1 MGNSLSFLNYTRSLI
16 EASIDPLVTID
27 SDGKFIDVNSATET
41 MTGVLRDKLI
51 GSDFSSYFTEPARAR
66 SGYEQAFTLGHISN
80 WHLAIRHT
88 SGAITE
94 VLCNAS
100 VFHNEAGE
108 IVGIFASA
116 HDITAFKRTE
126 EQLRA
131 ASHYARSLIEASQ
144 DPLVTISADGKIM
157 DTNKATEKV
166 TGVSRESIIGSDF
179 CDYFTEPEKAR
190 AGYKLVFSQ
199 GYVTDYPL
207 AIRHT
212 SGAVTEVLYNASVYL
227 DENDKV
233 AGVFAAARDIS
244 RLRSSQQELEKSN
257 HEILI
262 MGQMTEFLQ
271 SCQSAEETYPIIQST
286 MAQLFPDSSG
296 SCFILND
303 VSNFLEEVAKWGD
316 SSISETLF
324 LMEDC
329 WALRRGHLHSFD
341 TQQSIN
347 VRCKHVWRD
356 NTSYICVPL
365 LAHGHCRT
373 LGTIHLTPVTPLES
387 KSALDHRRQLAIS
400 AADNISLALTNL
412 KLRESL
418 KTLSLHDPLTGLFNR
433 RFMEETMDREIV
445 RATRLDQSLIIAML
459 DIDHFKNFNDT
470 YGHNAGD
477 LVLKQ
482 VAGILKG
489 FRSGLDVSCR
499 FGGEEFILILTDITL
514 EQATPRLEDLRE
526 AIGKLN
532 LTVGCRNLPC
542 ITVSMGVSLFPSH
555 GTTAQELI
563 KGADEALYRA
573 KKNGRDRME
582 IAETVTTE
590 GKEKKE

>member
-1 MGNSLSFLNYTRSLI
+1 MSTHLSFLNYTRSLI
-16 EASIDPLVTID
+16 EASVDPLVTID
-27 SDGKFIDVNSATET
+27 SDGKFSDVNSATET
-41 MTGVLRDKLI
+41 MTGVPRAQLI
-51 GSDFSSYFTEPARAR
+51 GSDFSSYFTDPAKTRC
-66 SGYEQAFTLGHISN
+66 GYQRTFAEGHISN
-80 WHLAIRHT
+80 CTLAIRHT

-100 VFHNEAGE
+100 VYCNESGE
-108 IVGIFASA
+108 IAGVFASA
-116 HDITAFKRTE
+116 HDITSIKRTE
-126 EQLRA
+126 EQLRT

-144 DPLVTISADGKIM
+144 DPLVTISAAGKIM
-157 DTNKATEKV
+157 DTNKAAEKV
-166 TGVSRESIIGSDF
+166 TGVSRDSIIGSDF

-190 AGYKLVFSQ
+190 AGYELVFSQ
-199 GYVTDYPL
+199 GYVTNYPL
-207 AIRHT
+207 AIRHV
-212 SGAVTEVLYNASVYL
+212 SGTVTEVLYNASVYL

-233 AGVFAAARDIS
+233 AGIFAAARDIS
-244 RLRSSQQELEKSN
+244 KLRRSQQELEKSN
-257 HEILI
+257 REILI

-271 SCQSAEETYPIIQST
+271 SCQSAEETYPIIQAT

-303 VSNFLEEVAKWGD
+303 ASNFLEEVARWGD
-316 SSISETLF
+316 SSPSEPLF

-341 TQQSIN
+341 AQQSIN
-347 VRCKHVWRD
+347 VRCKHVLNQ

-373 LGTIHLTPVTPLES
+373 LGTIHLAPKTPLEC
-387 KSALDHRRQLAIS
+387 KSTLDHRRQLAVS

-482 VAGILKG
+482 VGAIMKG
-489 FRSGLDVSCR
+489 FRTGIDVVCR
-499 FGGEEFILILTDITL
+499 FGGEEFVLILTDITL
-514 EQATPRLEDLRE
+514 EQATTRLESLRE
-526 AIGKLN
+526 AISKLN
-532 LTVGCRNLPC
+532 LTVGCQGLPQ
-542 ITVSMGVSLFPSH
+542 ITVSMGVSLFPLH
-555 GTTAQELI
+555 GATAMELI
-563 KGADEALYRA
+563 KSADEALYRA
-573 KKNGRDRME
+573 KKSGRNRLE
-582 IAETVTTE
+582 IAGAEAVTT
-590 GKEKKE
+590 GV

>member
-1 MGNSLSFLNYTRSLI
+1 MPNHLSFLNFTRSLI

-41 MTGVLRDKLI
+41 MTGVMRDKLI
-51 GSDFSSYFTEPARAR
+51 GTDFSSYFTDPAKARCGYQRAFA
-66 SGYEQAFTLGHISN
+66 EGHLSN
-80 WHLAIRHT
+80 CSLAIRHT
-88 SGAITE
+88 SGSIIE

-100 VFHNEAGE
+100 IYYDESGE
-108 IVGIFASA
+108 IAGIFASA
-116 HDITAFKRTE
+116 HDITAMKQTE

-144 DPLVTISADGKIM
+144 DPLVTISADGTIM
-157 DTNKATEKV
+157 DANKAAEKV
-166 TGVSRESIIGSDF
+166 TGVSREKIIGSDF
-179 CDYFTEPEKAR
+179 SDYFTEPEKAR
-190 AGYKLVFSQ
+190 IGYKLVFSQ
-199 GYVTDYPL
+199 GFVTDYPL

-212 SGAVTEVLYNASVYL
+212 SGTVTEVLYNASVYQ
-227 DENDKV
+227 DENGKV

-244 RLRSSQQELEKSN
+244 KLLRSQQELEKSN
-257 HEILI
+257 REILT

-286 MAQLFPDSSG
+286 LAQLFPDSSG

-303 VSNFLEEVAKWGD
+303 ASEFLEEVAKWGD
-316 SSISETLF
+316 SSTSEPLF
-324 LMEDC
+324 HMEDC

-341 TQQSIN
+341 TSQSIN
-347 VRCKHVWRD
+347 VRCKHVGRE
-356 NTSYICVPL
+356 NASYLCVPL

-373 LGTIHLTPVTPLES
+373 LGTIHLTPVTPLEG
-387 KSALDHRRQLAIS
+387 KNVLDHRRQLAVS
-400 AADNISLALTNL
+400 TADNISLALTNL

-433 RFMEETMDREIV
+433 RFMEETMDREII
-445 RATRLDQSLIIAML
+445 RATRLNQSLIIAIL

-477 LVLKQ
+477 LALKQ
-482 VAGILKG
+482 VGAILKG

-514 EQATPRLEDLRE
+514 EQATTRLESLRE

-532 LTVGCRNLPC
+532 LSVGCQSLPR
-542 ITVSMGVSLFPSH
+542 ITISMGVSRFPPH
-555 GTTAQELI
+555 GTTATELI
-563 KGADEALYRA
+563 KSADEALYQA
-573 KKNGRDRME
+573 KKNGRNRME
-582 IAETVTTE
+582 IAGAEAVTAVAL
-590 GKEKKE
+590 